1 MWYRRKQTL
10 QMRTVVG
17 VVELEVWYGKDPQSG
32 HWGCPMRQRWGLE
45 AYQQMSPALEE
56 RVAFMATVTFSY
68 EAAAQA
74 VRKWGC
80 PMDSAVIHAIVQ
92 RRGKKAE
99 QQSQQRLKQLPVD
112 KEPQRATELGV
123 LMIDGWYAR
132 FRGEGWGKKK
142 SKKDRVE
149 WHEIKTGLFYRQD
162 QAARTQSDR
171 GIICA
176 KAVVRWQGEPLEFG
190 QRLGWEAL
198 RGGIGRARDLVAV
211 GDGARW
217 IWNLV
222 QDRWGQAQ
230 QVLDFWHG
238 SQHLWELG
246 RAYCG
251 NDELQSKKWVEKR
264 LHQLRHGKEKTV
276 LKELAQLK
284 APRGPRGKILRKEQ
298 NYFREQAPRMH
309 YQELCERGWPIGSG
323 AVESQCNQAQGRFKR
338 SGQFWTQRGFRHLSA
353 LDEAWLNG
361 HWDQI
366 WLNA

>member
-1 MWYRRKQTL
+1 
-10 QMRTVVG
+10 MRTVVG
-17 VVELEVWYGKDPQSG
+17 VVELEVWYGKDPKSG
-32 HWGCPMRQRWGLE
+32 RWGCPMRERWGLS
-45 AYQQMSPALEE
+45 AHQQMSPALEE
-56 RVAFMATVTFSY
+56 KVAFMATVTFSY
-68 EAAAQA
+68 EAASQA
-74 VRKWGC
+74 ISKWGC
-80 PMDSAVIHAIVQ
+80 PIDASVIHAMVQ
-92 RRGKKAE
+92 RCGQRAE
-99 QQSQQRLKQLPVD
+99 HQTQQRLKQLPGD
-112 KEPQRATELGV
+112 KEPQRAATELGV
-123 LMIDGWYAR
+123 LMIDGWYGR
-132 FRGEGWGKKK
+132 FRGQGWGKKR

-149 WHEIKTGLFYRQD
+149 WHEIKTGLFYRQE
-162 QAARTQSDR
+162 QMGRTQSGR
-171 GIICA
+171 GIISA

-198 RGGIGRARDLVAV
+198 HSGISRVQEVLAL

-251 NDELQSKKWVEKR
+251 EDERKSKAWIEQR
-264 LHQLRHGKEKTV
+264 LHQLRHGQEKTV

-284 APRGPRGKILRKEQ
+284 VPRGLRGKIVRKEQ
-298 NYFREQAPRMH
+298 NYFKEQQQRMN
-309 YQELCERGWPIGSG
+309 YQELSERGWPIGSG

-338 SGQFWTQRGFRHLSA
+338 SGQFWTQQGFRHLCA

-361 HWDQI
+361 HWNQI
-366 WLNA
+366 WLTA